1 MRRRAALAILA
12 ILAVALT
19 GCAVHPSDRAES
31 VADDDVP
38 YALLDPHAPPVV
50 AVPGGTAISVCLVAS
65 DDHLVVGQ
73 RELDRTPKLLDILRS
88 LGAVTDQEAAR
99 GLGTALSSV
108 ELITDVTLAGGTA
121 TVHLADNATK
131 NLAPD
136 PLTGTAQIVCT
147 LTNQPGVGL
156 VRFEV
161 SGNAVDVPR
170 ADGSLTGDPVTR
182 DDYSALLQ

>member
-1 MRRRAALAILA
+1 MRRPVALAILA
-12 ILAVALT
+12 VVLA
-19 GCAVHPSDRAES
+19 GCAIHPSDRSES
-31 VADDDVP
+31 VTDQDVP

-50 AVPGGTAISVCLVAS
+50 AVPGGTAISICLVA

-73 RELDRTPKLLDILRS
+73 RELDKTPKLLDILRS

-121 TVHLADNATK
+121 TVHLADGATK

-170 ADGSLTGDPVTR
+170 ADGSLTGAPVTR
-182 DDYSALLQ
+182 DDYSTLLQ